1 MNLHTIRE
9 ELRNMWSL
17 IKTHCIP
24 FSILSFSTLLI
35 VLFKEKK
42 NPILPTP
49 QINGL
54 YDQDISRLIYWG
66 IVPLIFG
73 ILVAKKTPKQ
83 LGLGLGNVRY
93 WLPVSAVFIILTLPL
108 VYASSSMIDIQ
119 HYYGRRN
126 FHFDRYLLQTSITML
141 GWEFFFRGFMTLGLK
156 DSLKESSILIQMI
169 PFTLLHL
176 GKPLIESISCI
187 PAGLFWGYVCYKSD
201 SFWPAFFMHLALNL
215 VLKCGSVGYF

>member
-1 MNLHTIRE
+1 MLTFIRE
-9 ELRNMWSL
+9 EAKLMWNL
-17 IKTHCIP
+17 IRTHWTPI
-24 FSILSFSTLLI
+24 SIISFSVLLI
-35 VLFKEKK
+35 VIFKEKRS
-42 NPILPTP
+42 PVLPMP
-49 QINGL
+49 EL
-54 YDQDISRLIYWG
+54 HRFYDQSLSQLLYWG
-66 IVPLIFG
+66 IAPLLFG
-73 ILVAKKTPKQ
+73 VLITKKSLRQ
-83 LGLGLGNVRY
+83 LGLGLGNIRY
-93 WLPVSAVFIILTLPL
+93 WLPASITFLILILPL
-108 VYASSSMIDIQ
+108 VYAFTSISDIQ
-119 HYYGRRN
+119 NYYGRRN
-126 FHFDRYLLQTSITML
+126 FNFERYLLQTSITML